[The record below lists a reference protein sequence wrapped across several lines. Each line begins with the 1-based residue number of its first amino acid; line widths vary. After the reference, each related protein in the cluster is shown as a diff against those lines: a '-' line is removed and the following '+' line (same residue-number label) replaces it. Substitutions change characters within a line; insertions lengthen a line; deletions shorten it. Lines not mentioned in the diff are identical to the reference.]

1 MTERDEWNECSI
13 CKKKKDGYYIVDK
26 KPVCHK
32 CFILGKMMGGR
43 MVEDT

>member
-1 MTERDEWNECSI
+1 MSEQNWEKCS
-13 CKKKKDGYYIVDK
+13 CCQKVKAGYYKVEG

-32 CFILGKMMGGR
+32 CFILGKMMGGK